1 MLTGIKDVDLLIL
14 DFLNDETLLKINEVN
29 KYFYYLTKYEYFWEN
44 KFIRKY
50 GNYGKPMR
58 ISWRDIYLKAFWYMD
73 IKCHYGYDYDYGLI
87 SASKIG
93 DIDLI
98 DFFIWMGERHL
109 IPPHLKLQEKDM
121 KM

>member
-29 KYFYYLTKYEYFWEN
+29 KYFYCLTKYEYFWEN

-50 GNYGKPMR
+50 GNYDKSSR

-73 IKCHYGYDYDYGLI
+73 IKCHYGYDYDY
-87 SASKIG
+87 
-93 DIDLI
+93 
-98 DFFIWMGERHL
+98 
-109 IPPHLKLQEKDM
+109 
-121 KM
+121 